1 MTGHSLKLWYVA
13 EWCMWLKFLHMY
25 FMSRQGPS
33 WIRGYCVLCT
43 RLYLC
48 NVVYFQKSNG
58 IIPVV
63 LTREQQANVCCLT
76 LAWAQLFHVH
86 VRAHSFISFNAF
98 GTETVG
104 CWGMPTEPYWNAC
117 KSHYYSPN
125 FLLICSAC
133 VGSVHDFVG
142 IQFYRLWA
150 SSFLEVCLKQK
161 SQEV

>member
-1 MTGHSLKLWYVA
+1 MVYLCYIEPLERCQGSWFFQIECSFCCGYTLLSVHFQKSHHPMTGHSLKLWYVA

-98 GTETVG
+98 GTKTVG

-117 KSHYYSPN
+117 KSHYY
-125 FLLICSAC
+125 
-133 VGSVHDFVG
+133 
-142 IQFYRLWA
+142 
-150 SSFLEVCLKQK
+150 
-161 SQEV
+161 